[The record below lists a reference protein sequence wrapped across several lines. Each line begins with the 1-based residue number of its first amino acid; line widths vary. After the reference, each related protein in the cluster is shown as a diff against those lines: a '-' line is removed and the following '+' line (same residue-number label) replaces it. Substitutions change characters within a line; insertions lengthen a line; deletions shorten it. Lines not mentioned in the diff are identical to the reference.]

1 MFLGSFC
8 KCSKSIGASPQA
20 VEGLL
25 HLYNIIVRF
34 FVSDTDSFIEE
45 VSEEVRRDRLYGFF
59 RKYAWVGILA
69 VVTIVGGTAFLEF
82 QKAKSKAKAEALGSA
97 IIMALEV
104 SDEKERAEVL
114 GNIEVSNSEAKSVV
128 ALLLAAEE
136 ISLQNYDAAS
146 RNLNAIS
153 DDLSISQIYR
163 DMAKFKFL
171 LISHN
176 RLEDE
181 LLLAGF
187 EELAFPGNP
196 FRLLAQEQIAL
207 LALKDKDYDT
217 AIDILKS
224 ILDDAELTDM
234 IKQRVSQL
242 LISLDVDPSSI

>member
-1 MFLGSFC
+1 M
-8 KCSKSIGASPQA
+8 
-20 VEGLL
+20 
-25 HLYNIIVRF
+25 
-34 FVSDTDSFIEE
+34 SDTDSFIEE

-82 QKAKSKAKAEALGSA
+82 QKAKAKAKAEALGSA

-187 EELAFPGNP
+187 EELASPGNP
-196 FRLLAQEQIAL
+196 FRLLAEEQIAL
-207 LALKDKDYDT
+207 LTLKDKDYDN

-224 ILDDAELTDM
+224 ILDDAELTDT